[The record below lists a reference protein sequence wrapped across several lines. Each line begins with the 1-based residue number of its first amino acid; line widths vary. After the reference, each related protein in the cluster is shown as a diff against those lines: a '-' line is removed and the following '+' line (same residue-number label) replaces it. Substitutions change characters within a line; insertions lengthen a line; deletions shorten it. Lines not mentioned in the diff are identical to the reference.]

1 MSVGT
6 YQVAADGQAGPAK
19 AVRVF
24 NIIAKSD
31 STACVVSVKNG
42 TTTGGT
48 EYDQING
55 TISQAVIRNYEGGL
69 VFPGGC
75 FIDLDAHT
83 TYVTV
88 SLEVLGV

>member
-6 YQVAADGQAGPAK
+6 YQVTADGQAGPAR

-24 NIIAKSD
+24 NIVAKS
-31 STACVVSVKNG
+31 SGTACVVSVKNG

-55 TISQAVIRNYEGGL
+55 TINQAVIRNYEGGL
-69 VFPGGC
+69 VFPAGC
-75 FIDLDAHT
+75 FIDLDVNT
-83 TYVTV
+83 SYVTV

>member
-6 YQVAADGQAGPAK
+6 YQVTADGQAGPAR

-24 NIIAKSD
+24 NIVVKSD
-31 STACVVSVKNG
+31 GTAGVVAVKNG

-48 EYDQING
+48 EFDQING
-55 TISQAVIRNYEGGL
+55 TINQAVVRNYEGGM
-69 VFPGGC
+69 VFPSGC
-75 FIDLDAHT
+75 YIDLDSHS